1 MSSTLF
7 SQKAVLI
14 DGDTSICFT
23 VPKSKF
29 LLKQVYTIAEKDT
42 LLTITETQLEI
53 CIQEK
58 VIYEQQVQAYQ
69 QIINSQLLIT
79 KNKSAVLSQKNED
92 IKSLNTQLSKQ
103 KVKTWLSLLGGLAST
118 VFISYLYIKK

>member
-7 SQKAVLI
+7 SQKAVFI

-29 LLKQVYTIAEKDT
+29 LLKQVYTVAEKDT
-42 LLTITETQLEI
+42 LLKITETQLQI

-69 QIINSQLLIT
+69 QIINSQLLIN
-79 KNKSAVLSQKNED
+79 KNISAVLSQKDED
-92 IKSLNTQLSKQ
+92 IKNLNTKVSKQ
-103 KVKTWLSLLGGLAST
+103 KAKTWFAIIGGVVTT
-118 VFISYLYIKK
+118 VFISYLYIIK